1 VDALWIL
8 SAPKVKLVRVVGIEP
23 NRVVGICPDLVVG
36 ICPDLVVGI
45 CPDLADAVADTSR
58 SNMTVQ
64 VIDLTFFIFMLL
76 LP

>member
-1 VDALWIL
+1 MDALWIL

-23 NRVVGICPDLVVG
+23 NRVVG

>member
-1 VDALWIL
+1 
-8 SAPKVKLVRVVGIEP
+8 
-23 NRVVGICPDLVVG
+23 VVGICPDLVVG